1 MYLLIDVG
9 NTATKFVFSEHK
21 NLTYIGRLY
30 NKDINEES
38 LNVLLKDIEDIDKI
52 YITSVN
58 PVINDLVKA
67 ILSERYH
74 VEIINVDVSFR
85 SDIEIRIDD
94 LNELGEDLYADIVA
108 GHYLYKNKVA
118 IIDMG
123 TATKIL
129 FIDKDGVF
137 SSCAIFLGFEKSK
150 LILSNSTALLP
161 NVKSN
166 EIKKISD
173 CHNTVDVINSST
185 YFSQID
191 TINGIISRYE
201 EEVGYKLKRVYTG
214 GNATAF
220 IPNLIKENE
229 YDNLLLFKG
238 MIELIERRK

>member
-9 NTATKFVFSEHK
+9 NTATKFVFYSKKDLH
-21 NLTYIGRLY
+21 YIGRLY
-30 NKDINEES
+30 NAEINEES
-38 LNVLLKDIEDIDKI
+38 LNVLLKDIKDIDKV

-58 PVINDLVKA
+58 PAINDLVKA
-67 ILSERYH
+67 ILSEMYH
-74 VEIINVDVSFR
+74 VEIINVDISFT
-85 SDIEIRIDD
+85 SDIKIKIDD
-94 LNELGEDLYADIVA
+94 PNELGEDLYADIVA
-108 GHYLYKNKVA
+108 GYYLYKNKVA

-161 NVKSN
+161 NVNTKD
-166 EIKKISD
+166 IKNISD

-185 YFSQID
+185 YYSQID

-201 EEVGYKLKRVYTG
+201 KEVGYKVKRVYTG

-220 IPNLIKENE
+220 KGTLIKENE
-229 YDNLLLFKG
+229 YDDLLLFKG
-238 MIELIERRK
+238 MVELIERRK